1 MNTLALKVFA
11 ALALILLVESV
22 SEDQKRYDNYSVYK
36 IRHPNQLQR
45 QLLHK
50 LTKQHESFSL
60 WHESREEIHL
70 MVSPQALPELG
81 KYLNKTYARSN
92 MFISNVQELIDNEQA
107 LNMKARF
114 GPTVNWKRYNTLSEI
129 EAWLD
134 DILIRYPGV
143 TEGFIL
149 GKSFEGRNI
158 RGLKISYKTGNP
170 GVFIESNIHANE
182 WITSASATWMIN
194 QLLSSADKQVREM
207 AESHDWYIVPVLNV
221 DGFVYSHEKDRLWRK
236 TRQPS
241 AISSCIGVDPNRN
254 YDSYWMVNGA
264 SNDPCEWT
272 YAGPHALSEP
282 EIKAMS
288 DFVSSIK
295 DKLNVML
302 AFHSY
307 SQLLLSPFGHTDEE
321 VPENYDDLMQVA
333 KAYADAVQ
341 ALPYGTVY
349 QYGSSAGLLYP
360 ASGAT
365 LDWAYNE
372 QYIRISYTIEFRDT
386 GKFGFVI
393 PPAYIIPNAEE
404 NLIGIVAL
412 LAEAKK
418 LGYLKLKY

>member
-1 MNTLALKVFA
+1 MAEFISGIKDKLNVLLAFH
-11 ALALILLVESV
+11 S
-22 SEDQKRYDNYSVYK
+22 YS
-36 IRHPNQLQR
+36 
-45 QLLHK
+45 QLLLSPYGHSSEVVPYNHK
-50 LTKQHESFSL
+50 D
-60 WHESREEIHL
+60 L
-70 MVSPQALPELG
+70 MQVAKAYADAVQALPYGTIYQYGTSAGLLYPASG
-81 KYLNKTYARSN
+81 ATLDWAY
-92 MFISNVQELIDNEQA
+92 NEQ
-107 LNMKARF
+107 
-114 GPTVNWKRYNTLSEI
+114 Y
-129 EAWLD
+129 
-134 DILIRYPGV
+134 IR
-143 TEGFIL
+143 
-149 GKSFEGRNI
+149 
-158 RGLKISYKTGNP
+158 ISYTIEFRDTGKFGFVIPPAYIIPNAEENL
-170 GVFIESNIHANE
+170 I
-182 WITSASATWMIN
+182 ASATWMIN